1 MWRAAWVL
9 VTILGLTQ
17 GQLRLDPLVSTK
29 QGLIRGQNANDG
41 DYSMFLGIPYATVN
55 EDNPF
60 GAAVPHSG
68 FDEVFSAYDESGICP
83 QIEEFNNTIVG
94 KLDCLHLNVYVP
106 NQASS
111 QNRLPVLVWI
121 HGGGFAFGFSN
132 RYLYGPKFLVR
143 HGIILVTLNYR
154 VGPYGF
160 MCLDTQDVPGNQG
173 LKDQQLGL
181 RWIKD
186 NIAEFG
192 GDVNKIT
199 IMGESAGAASVEYQ
213 VYFSEP
219 NLYNQVI
226 LQSGSVL
233 GSWTI
238 SASDDTAPLKIAQH
252 LGFQTDDLSEALSFL
267 KGVDTRLVI
276 AAVSELG
283 LNFGPCIEKQFEG
296 VEGFLTNRPLNMDV
310 PKIRDIP
317 VLTGFNSL
325 EYIFMYGNMPASF
338 FESWNGFNESLKL
351 EFNYDDEFHEMED
364 IVRHFYI
371 GDEEMSENVKWN
383 IIDFKSDIDFNF
395 PMERSMKK
403 FIENGAQAV
412 FRYVFSYS
420 GGRNFVKNKINV
432 TADGASHADEI
443 GYLFD
448 YFEKRTPSDDD
459 QRIIDQMTTLWTNF
473 VKHGDPTP
481 DTTELLPVKW
491 IPMTQDTYNYL
502 DIDRELTL
510 KKRPFHARMAFWEL
524 FYKANEDKLKYFSE
538 N

>member
-1 MWRAAWVL
+1 MSRTGVVL
-9 VTILGLTQ
+9 LTIFGIAQ
-17 GQLRLDPLVSTK
+17 CQIRLDPLVNTK
-29 QGLIRGQNANDG
+29 LGLIRGLSATDG
-41 DYSMFLGIPYATVN
+41 DYSMFLGIPYAQVN
-55 EDNPF
+55 TDNPF
-60 GAAVPHSG
+60 GAAIPHPR
-68 FDEVFSAYDESGICP
+68 FDDIFSAYKESAICP

-94 KLDCLHLNVYVP
+94 TLDCLHLNVYVP

-121 HGGGFAFGFSN
+121 HGGGFVHGFSN
-132 RYLYGPKFLVR
+132 RYMFGPKYLVR
-143 HGIILVTLNYR
+143 HGVILITLNYR
-154 VGPYGF
+154 LGPYGF
-160 MCLDTQDVPGNQG
+160 MCLDTPDVPGNQG

-192 GDVNKIT
+192 GDFNKIT
-199 IMGESAGAASVEYQ
+199 IMGQSAGAASVEYQ

-233 GSWTI
+233 SSWAL
-238 SASDDTAPLKIAQH
+238 SSSDATAPLKVAQH

-267 KGVDTRLVI
+267 KDVDTGLVI

-283 LNFGPCIEKQFEG
+283 YRFGPCIEKEFEG
-296 VEGFLTNRPLNMDV
+296 VEGFLTNRPLNIDV
-310 PKIRDIP
+310 PHIRDIP
-317 VLTGFNSL
+317 VLAGFNSL
-325 EYIFMYGNMPASF
+325 EFIFMYGNMPGSF
-338 FESWNGFNESLKL
+338 FKNWNGFNESLKQA
-351 EFNYDDEFHEMED
+351 FNYDDEFHVMED

-371 GDEEMSENVKWN
+371 GDEEMSENVKWD
-383 IIDFKSDIDFNF
+383 IIDFSSDIDFNF
-395 PMERSMKK
+395 PMERSIKK
-403 FIENGAQAV
+403 FIKNGAQAV

-473 VKHGDPTP
+473 VKYGDPTP

-491 IPMTQDTYNYL
+491 IPMTEDTYNYL
-502 DIDRELTL
+502 EINRELSL
-510 KKRPFHARMAFWEL
+510 KKRPFHTRMAFWEL

>member
-1 MWRAAWVL
+1 MPRTGVVL
-9 VTILGLTQ
+9 LTIFGIAQ
-17 GQLRLDPLVSTK
+17 CQIRLDPLVNTK
-29 QGLIRGQNANDG
+29 LGLIRGLSATDG
-41 DYSMFLGIPYATVN
+41 DYSMFLGIPYAQVN
-55 EDNPF
+55 TDNPF
-60 GAAVPHSG
+60 GDAVPQPS
-68 FDEVFSAYDESGICP
+68 FDGVFPAYDESAICP
-83 QIEEFNNTIVG
+83 QIEEVTIIAIG
-94 KLDCLHLNVYVP
+94 TLDCLHLNVYVP

-121 HGGGFAFGFSN
+121 HGGGFTTGFSN
-132 RYLYGPKFLVR
+132 RYMFGPKYLVR
-143 HGIILVTLNYR
+143 HGVILITLNYR
-154 VGPYGF
+154 LGPYGF
-160 MCLDTQDVPGNQG
+160 MCLDTPDVPGNQG

-199 IMGESAGAASVEYQ
+199 IMGQSAGAASVEYQ
-213 VYFSEP
+213 IYFSEP

-233 GSWTI
+233 GSWSI

-252 LGFQTDDLSEALSFL
+252 LGFQTDDLSESLSFL
-267 KGVDTRLVI
+267 KDVDTRLVI

-283 LNFGPCIEKQFEG
+283 LRFGPCIEKELEG
-296 VEGFLTNRPLNMDV
+296 IEGFLTNHPLNMDV
-310 PKIRDIP
+310 PQIRDIP
-317 VLTGFNSL
+317 VLTGFNSI
-325 EYIFMYGNMPASF
+325 EYLFIYGNMTASF
-338 FESWNGFNESLKL
+338 YENWNGFNESLKL

-383 IIDFKSDIDFNF
+383 ITDFSSDTSFNY
-395 PMERSMKK
+395 PMERSIKK
-403 FIENGAQAV
+403 FIENGAETV

-420 GGRNFVKNKINV
+420 GGRNFMMNRLHTK
-432 TADGASHADEI
+432 ADGATHGDEI

-448 YFEKRTPSDDD
+448 YFDKSTPSDDD

-524 FYKANEDKLKYFSE
+524 FYKANEDKLKNFSE